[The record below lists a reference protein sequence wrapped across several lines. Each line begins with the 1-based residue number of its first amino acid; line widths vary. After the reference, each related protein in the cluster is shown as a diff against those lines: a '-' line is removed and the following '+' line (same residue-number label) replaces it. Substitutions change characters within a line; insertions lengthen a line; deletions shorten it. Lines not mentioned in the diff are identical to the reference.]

1 MSKNKEYTRSEM
13 RQWLEKYFKKCGYNV
28 TSYSERFYP
37 VRVPLHCKKEENNKA
52 DELVVDFTTSR
63 TISKDDFFPT
73 ITVDK
78 VKIYEASPVRFYQYY
93 FIRAKTY
100 YAFPSYVTENNE
112 FTKFKKVCLNRGI
125 GLIKVSEKEI
135 KIVAEAHPLFN
146 EICDKLAIEH
156 PNVKDLLEYYL
167 RNFLHFFVY
176 YPKPGY
182 KRRAITGRTEGDISF
197 ILIDKLCELRNIT
210 YKDKL
215 IKLASEY
222 RQEDRDDYK
231 IALETITELWLE
243 ICKLEYPEIQRQLED
258 ILLRNSEYRDHF
270 LHQFQVFLLG
280 TYIIDKFYSNNEECV
295 KEFHSL
301 YKCPIEEAWLLA
313 STYHDFNYSIQQYDF
328 WIKEFITQALSMTGK
343 YNVSP
348 LKLDVAFIRENF
360 LLKTKEICKA
370 LNLEMNHIVMNFF
383 YEQAVNKDTRNH
395 GLLSA
400 LSLLK
405 LCENLGH
412 EQIKYPAL
420 IQAAVAI
427 ALHDG
432 NIWKPF
438 SGIKERINSEWNDKF
453 ADEKFLINME
463 FTKYPLAFLL
473 IFCDTIQEWGRVGKL
488 YKESL
493 PRLEDISISNKPS
506 EIKVSLSVK
515 DDPSYENKEKEVLQ
529 IKKFLKDTRFEIELI
544 SREGG
549 QTTKIAM
556 KGK

>member
-1 MSKNKEYTRSEM
+1 MLKWLKEHFSAS
-13 RQWLEKYFKKCGYNV
+13 GYEV
-28 TSYSERFYP
+28 ETYDDKFLP
-37 VRVPLHCKKEENNKA
+37 ARVPLYCKKDEEGGI
-52 DELVVDFTTSR
+52 DEVVIDIITDEIIKKR
-63 TISKDDFFPT
+63 DFFPSLL
-73 ITVDK
+73 IGR
-78 VKIYEASPVRFYQYY
+78 VKILEASPTRFYQYY
-93 FIRAKTY
+93 FPKAKIFF
-100 YAFPSYVTENNE
+100 AFPDYSHENDE
-112 FTKFKKVCLNRGI
+112 FHDFKKVCEQEGI
-125 GLIKVSEKEI
+125 GLLKTSEKKIDEVI
-135 KIVAEAHPLFN
+135 KPQPLFD
-146 EICDKLAIEH
+146 EILTKLDNNKMNHDKIE
-156 PNVKDLLEYYL
+156 NIIGDCLENYL
-167 RNFLHFFVY
+167 HYLVY
-176 YPKPGY
+176 YPAPTY

-197 ILIDKLCELRNIT
+197 ILIDKLRELRNIT

-243 ICKLEYPEIQRQLED
+243 ICKLKYPEIQRQLED

-280 TYIIDKFYSNNEECV
+280 TYIIDKFYSNNEKCV

-328 WIKEFITQALSMTGK
+328 WIKEFIAQALSTTGK
-343 YNVSP
+343 DNLSP
-348 LKLDVAFIRENF
+348 LKLDAAFIRENF

-395 GLLSA
+395 GVLSA

-412 EQIKYPAL
+412 EQIKYPTL

-438 SGIKERINSEWNDKF
+438 SGIKGSINSEWNDKF

-473 IFCDTIQEWGRVGKL
+473 IFCDAIQEWGRVGKS
-488 YKESL
+488 YKESK

-515 DDPSYENKEKEVLQ
+515 DDLSYENKEKEVLQ